1 MGSSDLRFAFILQ
14 CKGLPAKP
22 GLEVMGE
29 EQSEGG
35 EEQSEGG
42 NAPRKGRWQRR
53 GWGSGGQCTG
63 LAHPSLWPGLPP
75 SLEGGH

>member
-1 MGSSDLRFAFILQ
+1 MGSYDLRFAFILQ

-35 EEQSEGG
+35 
-42 NAPRKGRWQRR
+42 NAPQKGRWQ
-53 GWGSGGQCTG
+53 
-63 LAHPSLWPGLPP
+63 
-75 SLEGGH
+75 